1 MRIGAATAGDA
12 ISEAEDC
19 PRDSMRFME
28 LADEQRAGDNDGEGG
43 GGGGG
48 KREGEIGRLLQRSR

>member
-19 PRDSMRFME
+19 PRDSMQFME
-28 LADEQRAGDNDGEGG
+28 LADEQRARDNDGEG